1 MYLGSTWEA
10 MEANQAAESEVL
22 RPTIEE
28 AEAAEAAANE
38 AEKARLLELARE
50 GYNEWKHAQM
60 VQLAPVALKVKNAIE
75 AKTNMCL
82 TSDKPP
88 VGTEAYRVTR
98 RGERMNYTSYT
109 LRRMPAGAREALMGL
124 VGGDDV
130 SKRECKEADCLHPC
144 FGPLHAS
151 NCNKC
156 Y

>member
-1 MYLGSTWEA
+1 
-10 MEANQAAESEVL
+10 
-22 RPTIEE
+22 
-28 AEAAEAAANE
+28 
-38 AEKARLLELARE
+38 
-50 GYNEWKHAQM
+50 M

-82 TSDKPP
+82 NHDKPP